1 MAVVRY
7 YTDAPACYD
16 WGWTTE
22 INPVAA
28 VTRHKRDAVRLV
40 EISDEWH
47 AEQQA
52 MRYHSGLNMVLN
64 ETQFLLELADATFG
78 CILMALPDKK
88 ESKRNE

>member
-1 MAVVRY
+1 MATVRY

-28 VTRHKRDAVRLV
+28 VTRRKRDAVRLV

-52 MRYHSGLNMVLN
+52 MRYHSGLHFALN
-64 ETQFLLELADATFG
+64 ELQFREELE
-78 CILMALPDKK
+78 
-88 ESKRNE
+88 NEAYGMIISFP